1 MHLLSPDIN
10 FCWFP
15 GNFFRS
21 DILEFL
27 QFVAACKRSVAGVKI
42 FYGSDI
48 CARLFRLTERSLYC
62 LWLPSGHWSIFCYGI
77 STNNS
82 KHRRLKPGTRQNGYL
97 QFTPSVC
104 LFFFPKAHCW
114 RSVLLHHDR
123 RTIRKYSIYFGM
135 PEMLQQCFWCD
146 RQLNKIPSILVS
158 VRWRHSFTRRQ
169 IYVLPLSSRFG

>member
-1 MHLLSPDIN
+1 MHLLSPDIS

-27 QFVAACKRSVAGVKI
+27 KFVAACKRSVAGVEI
-42 FYGSDI
+42 F
-48 CARLFRLTERSLYC
+48 LLTERSLYC
-62 LWLPSGHWSIFCYGI
+62 LWLPSGQWSIFCYGI

-82 KHRRLKPGTRQNGYL
+82 KHRRLKPGTRQNVYL

-104 LFFFPKAHCW
+104 LFFFPEAHCW
-114 RSVLLHHDR
+114 RSVLLHDDR

-146 RQLNKIPSILVS
+146 WLLSKTPSIS
-158 VRWRHSFTRRQ
+158 VP
-169 IYVLPLSSRFG
+169 V